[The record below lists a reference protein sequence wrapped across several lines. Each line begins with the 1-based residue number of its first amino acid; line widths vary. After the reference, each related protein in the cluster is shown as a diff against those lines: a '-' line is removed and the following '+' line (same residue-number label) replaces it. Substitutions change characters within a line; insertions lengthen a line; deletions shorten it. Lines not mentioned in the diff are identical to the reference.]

1 MIRVGSIFR
10 VVTADQVS
18 EIARAKIPSWRR
30 LTPLARVSR
39 TLQAL
44 PKIVRHDEKLVTLAA
59 GGYEGRDG
67 VIAVTNQRA
76 IVVARRGVS
85 QHVESFE
92 ADQITSVQ
100 SERGVVR
107 GKVILTVAGNR
118 AVIYAIFPPD
128 RAEEISY
135 AVRAHLTRKPVPPA
149 EPPQALAAQAPPAPA
164 GGSVGEE
171 LGRMA
176 ALRDRGVL
184 SDSEFE
190 DQKRK
195 LLDA

>member
-1 MIRVGSIFR
+1 M
-10 VVTADQVS
+10 VTADQVS

-30 LTPLARVSR
+30 PTPLVSVSR
-39 TLQAL
+39 AL
-44 PKIVRHDEKLVTLAA
+44 KGLPEIVRHDEELVTLAA

-76 IVVARRGVS
+76 IFVGQKLVSRR
-85 QHVESFE
+85 QRRVESFK
-92 ADQITSVQ
+92 ANQITSVQ
-100 SERGVVR
+100 SERGPVR
-107 GKVILTVAGNR
+107 GKVIFTVAGNR
-118 AVIYAIFPPD
+118 AIIYAIFPAD

-135 AVRAHLTRKPVPPA
+135 AVRSHLTTKPVPP
-149 EPPQALAAQAPPAPA
+149 EPPQAPVAQAPPAPA

-171 LGRMA
+171 LGRLA
-176 ALRDRGVL
+176 DLRDRGVL

-190 DQKRK
+190 EQKRK